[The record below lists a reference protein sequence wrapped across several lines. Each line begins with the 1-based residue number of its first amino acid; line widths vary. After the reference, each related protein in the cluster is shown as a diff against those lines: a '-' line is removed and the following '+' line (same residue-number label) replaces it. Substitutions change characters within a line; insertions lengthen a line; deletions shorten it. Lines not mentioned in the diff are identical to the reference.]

1 MTSASAPAGPVLWPA
16 AAGGKAMKVRA
27 ESHAIPGPQADTTS
41 IDELHKQAVLREL
54 ESILNSQ
61 AFRASKRSQQFLSFV
76 VQRSLEGHTDSLK
89 ERIIG
94 ADLFHRPT
102 SYATGE
108 DPVVRLKASEVR
120 RRLAQYYHEESH
132 SSPVRIELPVGSYV
146 PEFRWNPAAP
156 PVVLATPRRA
166 ENRSKLRLATTI
178 ALGLALALVLITIR
192 IHYARPR
199 ESTLDQFWSPV
210 FATSQPV
217 LICLAKPVL
226 YRPSLD
232 LYRRFSKAHPGA
244 FQTEVERS
252 NKVLP
257 LDPNEELRWR
267 DMLPYSDFGVAMGDV
282 YVATQL
288 SALFARIN
296 KPSQVRIGSNYS
308 FEDLRNSPA
317 VLVGA
322 FNNRWT
328 LQMTSDLRFV
338 FAEDNERMW
347 IEERGPSRRVWSL
360 RLGPQN
366 GVAEDFGVVTRLLDS
381 KTGQVLIAAAGLA
394 ANGTQAAGEF
404 FCRQDFLAEGLRT
417 APPEWQKKNLQV
429 VVATTVI
436 DSVAGPPRV
445 IATYFW

>member
-1 MTSASAPAGPVLWPA
+1 
-16 AAGGKAMKVRA
+16 MKVRA
-27 ESHAIPGPQADTTS
+27 ESQAIPGPQADSTS
-41 IDELHKQAVLREL
+41 IDELHRQAVLREL

-94 ADLFHRPT
+94 AELFHRPT

-132 SSPVRIELPVGSYV
+132 SSPVRIELPVGCYV
-146 PEFRWNPAAP
+146 PEFHWNPAAP

-267 DMLPYSDFGVAMGDV
+267 DMIPFSEFGVAMGDV

-296 KPSQVRIGSNYS
+296 KPSQVRIGINYS

-328 LQMTSDLRFV
+328 LQMTSDLHFV

-347 IEERGPSRRVWSL
+347 IEERGPSRRVWSM
-360 RLGPQN
+360 RLGPQG
-366 GVAEDFGVVTRLLDS
+366 GVAEDYGVVTRLLDS
-381 KTGQVLIAAAGLA
+381 KTGQVLIAAAGIA

-404 FCRQDFLAEGLRT
+404 VCRQDFLTEGLRT
-417 APPEWQKKNLQV
+417 APPDWQKKNLQV
-429 VVATTVI
+429 VVATTVT

-445 IATYFW
+445 VATYFW